1 MKRRKNRCLLKS
13 PIKKLQNQSKA
24 ILRLFL
30 TLQAPLSSQRN
41 GISSVKLKRCFM
53 AKSRFQKLNLK
64 LKERIS
70 KKTLS
75 ELHWRIWRR
84 KPSHQSQW
92 RKRNN
97 NPKKMMRKKK
107 IETTKQSNIDLPV
120 ELERI
125 QESDDVVF
133 EFYYN
138 RMKIPNTKTVY
149 ELINYQPTHR
159 QIVDQYI
166 IYYRI
171 LDRSEIIDDL
181 TTQDQDFVDNND
193 EEGMEM
199 LGKEKQLLNIIKS
212 NTSGFSPVLRE
223 FMEKYIS
230 PYLRPDSKPK
240 VTGNQNYNPYS
251 YVPAVQNKQPTKIG
265 ISATEQRLISKKS
278 RKICEALVYILDQ
291 WKEIKTYS
299 DFIDKDLNV
308 PKPQEIFKNLLD
320 EYVQKILMEPLNL
333 ILDTKKHKLLE
344 LFDTFMKN
352 PYLLGFETRALF
364 FKIAAFAH
372 YGEFHR
378 SIHFLVQ
385 YLRKKHSNIPD
396 SALHKHSKEKVKIDR
411 KTLLK
416 SAVNLLTTPGR
427 VKKKNFLEIQFCN
440 EEGTGLGPTLEF
452 YYLCSKE
459 FRHLSSLWREMED
472 NSLFPAPFSIAGAAY
487 GEEEVLKYFEAL
499 GALISRAIAD
509 DKLTDLPLSSLFW
522 DICIGK
528 PIKFDQILKIN
539 SAFGKSVNELRD
551 YSLKRQKILKN
562 TELEDQIKERQL
574 ANCKMRDD
582 VAVEDLCLYFN
593 IPGTDIDLKEGG
605 SDILVTNDNLEE
617 YLDLLLHQ
625 MLDTTISKQV
635 NAFKK
640 GFGRDMKYLRLLRSD
655 ELELIVCG
663 NNDDEKE
670 WTIQNMK
677 EHIIPSHGYHDTSK
691 TYLYF
696 LDYMSKLSPH
706 MRRQV
711 LTFTTG
717 SPRLPLGGF
726 KNLKPKMSVVR
737 KSEGDMNPDGYLPSV
752 MTCQNFL
759 KVPEYS
765 SLDILTEKFNTASS
779 EGQESFTLS

>member
-1 MKRRKNRCLLKS
+1 M
-13 PIKKLQNQSKA
+13 
-24 ILRLFL
+24 
-30 TLQAPLSSQRN
+30 
-41 GISSVKLKRCFM
+41 
-53 AKSRFQKLNLK
+53 
-64 LKERIS
+64 
-70 KKTLS
+70 
-75 ELHWRIWRR
+75 
-84 KPSHQSQW
+84 
-92 RKRNN
+92 
-97 NPKKMMRKKK
+97 
-107 IETTKQSNIDLPV
+107 
-120 ELERI
+120 
-125 QESDDVVF
+125 VF

-138 RMKIPNTKTVY
+138 RIKIPNTKTIY

-171 LDRSEIIDDL
+171 LDRSEIKDDL
-181 TTQDQDFVDNND
+181 STQDQDLIISND
-193 EEGMEM
+193 EEGVEM
-199 LGKEKQLLNIIKS
+199 LAKEKELATTIRQ
-212 NTSGFSPVLRE
+212 NTAGFSPVVAE

-230 PYLRPDSKPK
+230 PYIRPDAKPK
-240 VTGNQNYNPYS
+240 SAQNQNTNPYS
-251 YVPAVQNKQPTKIG
+251 YVPPVQNKEPVKIG
-265 ISATEQRLISKKS
+265 ISAKEQRLISKKS

-291 WKEIKTYS
+291 WEELKQNS
-299 DFIDKDLNV
+299 DFVDDKLDV
-308 PKPQEIFKNLLD
+308 PKSEGIFKNLLD
-320 EYVQKILMEPLNL
+320 EYLQKILMEPLNL
-333 ILDTKKHKLLE
+333 ILDIKKHKLVE
-344 LFDTFMKN
+344 LFDTFMRN

-364 FKIAAFAH
+364 FKTAAFAH

-378 SIHFLVQ
+378 SVHFLVQ
-385 YLRKKHSNIPD
+385 YLRKKHPNIPD
-396 SALHKHSKEKVKIDR
+396 SALHKHSKEKIKVDR

-459 FRHLSSLWREMED
+459 FRHLSSLWRDMED
-472 NSLFPAPFSIAGAAY
+472 NSLFPAPLQISAAAY

-509 DKLTDLPLSSLFW
+509 DKLTDLPLSPLFW

-528 PIKFDQILKIN
+528 PIKFNQIFRLN
-539 SAFGKSVNELRD
+539 STFGKSVNELKE
-551 YSLKRQKILKN
+551 YSLKRQKILEN
-562 TELEDQIKERQL
+562 TELDKQIKERQL

-582 VAVEDLCLYFN
+582 VSVEDLCLYFN
-593 IPGTDIDLKEGG
+593 IPGTEIELKEGG
-605 SDILVTNDNLEE
+605 NDILVTDDNLEE

-625 MLDTTISKQV
+625 MLDTTIRKQV
-635 NAFKK
+635 DAFKK
-640 GFGRDMKYLRLLRSD
+640 GFGRDMKYLRLLKSD

-663 NNDDEKE
+663 NNDDDKE
-670 WTIQNMK
+670 WTVQNLK
-677 EHIIPSHGYHDTSK
+677 DHIIPSHGYHETSK
-691 TYLYF
+691 TYLYL
-696 LDYMSKLSPH
+696 LDYMSNLSPK

-726 KNLKPKMSVVR
+726 KNLKPKMNVVR

-765 SLDILTEKFNTASS
+765 SLEILTEKFNTASS